1 MEKQDLSVYM
11 HVGKGIRKAACVG
24 VLLAMAS
31 LSLGPLVFLTGG
43 SLMGSNEMK
52 DCIRP
57 VISGGEGYAVWRL
70 FPVYPTLK
78 HVVEVF
84 FDSPEF
90 FQMFWNS
97 MKITAGTLLGQLLVG
112 MPSAWGL
119 AHYSFPG
126 KKAVYMLYIVLMMM
140 PFQVTMLSEYLVLDK
155 LGMLDTLWAII
166 LPGVFSTFSVFI
178 MYRFFCGIPEAVIE
192 AARCDGAGEFQIFWQ
207 IGIPLGSSGII
218 SAMVL
223 QFLECWNLIE
233 QPVTFL
239 KTKSLWPL
247 SLYLPQ
253 ISLEKAGFALCA
265 SLVTLLP
272 ALLVFLAGSDYLEQG
287 IVAAAVKE

>member
-1 MEKQDLSVYM
+1 
-11 HVGKGIRKAACVG
+11 
-24 VLLAMAS
+24 
-31 LSLGPLVFLTGG
+31 
-43 SLMGSNEMK
+43 MGSNEIA
-52 DCIRP
+52 DCIGP
-57 VISGGEGYAVWRL
+57 VIRGGDGYAVWRL
-70 FPVYPTLK
+70 FPMYPTLK
-78 HVVEVF
+78 HLVEVF

-90 FQMFWNS
+90 FRMFWNS
-97 MKITAGTLLGQLLVG
+97 MKITAGTLLGQFLVG

-140 PFQVTMLSEYLVLDK
+140 PFQVTMLSEYLVLDM
-155 LGMLDTLWAII
+155 LGIMDTLWAII

-178 MYRFFCGIPEAVIE
+178 MYRFFGGIPDAVIE
-192 AARCDGAGEFQIFWQ
+192 AARCDGAGEFQIFWR

-223 QFLECWNLIE
+223 QFLECWNLME
-233 QPVTFL
+233 QPMTFL

-253 ISLEKAGFALCA
+253 ISMEKAGFALCA
-265 SLVTLLP
+265 SMVTLLP